1 MSLIGNKF
9 RVSLLLAGLAVV
21 VTTAGPSFAGQS
33 MQMRKTDGSANDGSS
48 SKSESK
54 PLELPPPPPP
64 LPEKQR
70 CVQVTYQ
77 CGDTTCTGVRCQ

>member
-1 MSLIGNKF
+1 MILF
-9 RVSLLLAGLAVV
+9 RKDLRTSLLVASVVITAFSAVH
-21 VTTAGPSFAGQS
+21 ASAGQP
-33 MQMRKTDGSANDGSS
+33 MEMRPTDGSGTNDSS
-48 SKSESK
+48 RRSESK
-54 PLELPPPPPP
+54 PLVLPTPLPP